1 MRGTPVRSD
10 QTETHVEWWTYFTVL
25 AVPLVLVGTLFVVAG
40 APDPATSGLYLAVV
54 VVHGGLLAGMVTG
67 RLSLRTVGAWAF
79 ALATSL
85 MFLRL
90 GSWESGLVPPP
101 ANLGYPVAILAWF
114 APAFALSFL
123 AFGWRR
129 GVLVSAA
136 TYVVVFAGAGVASR
150 VGILADQG
158 AFEPVAY
165 VAAGQAALIAVLWV
179 FARKAEQLSAT
190 RAKAELLALQAT
202 TDPLTGLA
210 NRRRLDDELALM
222 VAQARR
228 YEHALS
234 VVLIDLDHF
243 KSVNDTH
250 GHDTGDHVLVEAAK
264 RLGTVVRSADLLG
277 RWGGEEFLL
286 LAPHTDH
293 AAACALAERCRR
305 AISDPPMRTG
315 ALTAS
320 LGVATLRAGDDE
332 RSLRR
337 RADLAMYTA
346 KIEGRNRVVGYRDML
361 DASAGVP
368 GVAN

>member
-1 MRGTPVRSD
+1 MRSD
-10 QTETHVEWWTYFTVL
+10 QPEARIEWWTYFTIL
-25 AVPLVLVGTLFVVAG
+25 AVPLVLVGTLLFVAG
-40 APDPATSGLYLAVV
+40 APDPATSGLYLAAV
-54 VVHGGLLAGMVTG
+54 VVHGGLLAGLVTG
-67 RLSLRTVGAWAF
+67 RLSLRTVGASAF
-79 ALATSL
+79 TLATLL

-90 GSWESGLVPPP
+90 ASWESGFAPPP
-101 ANLGYPVAILAWF
+101 ANVGYPVAILAWF

-136 TYVVVFAGAGVASR
+136 TYAVVYAGAGVASWG
-150 VGILADQG
+150 GILADQG

-190 RAKAELLALQAT
+190 RAKAELLTLQAT

-210 NRRRLDDELALM
+210 NRRRLDDELARL

-234 VVLIDLDHF
+234 AMLIDLDFF

-250 GHDTGDHVLVEAAK
+250 GHDTGDHVLVEVAK
-264 RLGTVVRSADLLG
+264 RLSTVVRSADLLG

-286 LAPHTDH
+286 LAPHTNH
-293 AAACALAERCRR
+293 AEACALAERCRR
-305 AISDPPMRTG
+305 AISDPPMDIG
-315 ALTAS
+315 ELTAS
-320 LGVATLRAGDDE
+320 LGVATLQAGNDE
-332 RSLRR
+332 RSLRQ

-346 KIEGRNRVVGYRDML
+346 KIEGRDRVVGFRDT
-361 DASAGVP
+361 AGPSTGVP